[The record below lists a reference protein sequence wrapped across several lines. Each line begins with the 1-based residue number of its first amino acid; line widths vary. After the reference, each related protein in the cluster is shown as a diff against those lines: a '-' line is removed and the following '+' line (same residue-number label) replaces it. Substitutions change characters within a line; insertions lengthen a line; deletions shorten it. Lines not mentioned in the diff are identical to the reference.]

1 MGGSVSWLSDA
12 GNQEE
17 EEEQLSEEEEKDKE
31 LVTITLRAPIR
42 RTRRKQKKRTADY
55 DDDDVEDN
63 AGDTNQTDPKPLQDN
78 GGKRSRRIAG
88 KDPEI
93 QVRVYGKEGDPPD
106 SRWRKRTASSSSRKS
121 GGDSAGES
129 RRVRFVI

>member
-17 EEEQLSEEEEKDKE
+17 EEQLSEEEEKDEE

-42 RTRRKQKKRTADY
+42 RARRKQKKRTVDY
-55 DDDDVEDN
+55 DDDDDVEDN
-63 AGDTNQTDPKPLQDN
+63 AGDTNQADPKPLQDN